1 MEYKRLGNT
10 GLKVSRLCL
19 GMMSYG
25 SSSWR
30 DWVLEQ
36 DAAEPFFRAALD
48 AGINFFDTAEMYS
61 NGASE
66 EVTGKLVAKLVP
78 NRHDVV
84 IATKVFM
91 GTDNMVMGDN
101 ADKVNSFGLSRKH
114 IIYQCEQSLRRLGT
128 DYIDL
133 YQIHRLDPNVPMEEF
148 LEALNDL
155 VRAGK
160 VRYLGASSMYAWQF
174 MKCLSVS
181 ERNNWSRFVCMQ
193 PQYNLMYREE
203 EREMLPLCADQ
214 GVGVIPWSPLARGH
228 LCRDSFSASE
238 TTRSNS
244 DELSKW
250 MYKETADNAVV
261 VRNAEVAKRLGVKPA
276 QTALSWVLAN
286 PAVTAPIIGVTRL
299 EQLQEAVDALSLEL
313 SVEDKQLLEE
323 PYQPHAVAGV

>member
-1 MEYKRLGNT
+1 MDYQRLGKT

-25 SSSWR
+25 SSDWR
-30 DWVLEQ
+30 DWVLDENE
-36 DAAEPFFRAALD
+36 AEPFMRAALD

-66 EVTGKLVAKLVP
+66 EVTGNLIRKMVP

-84 IATKVFM
+84 IASKVFM
-91 GTDNMVMGDN
+91 GTENMIRGDN

-133 YQIHRLDPNVPMEEF
+133 YQIHRLDPHVPMEEF

-160 VRYLGASSMYAWQF
+160 VRYLGASSMSAWQF
-174 MKCLSVS
+174 MKCLSIS
-181 ERNNWSRFVCMQ
+181 EQHGWSRFVCMQ

-203 EREMLPLCADQ
+203 EREMLPLCAAE

-228 LCRDSFSASE
+228 LCRSSFSDSDS
-238 TTRSNS
+238 TRSKT
-244 DELSKW
+244 DELSQW
-250 MYKETADNAVV
+250 MYNEGADNDVV
-261 VRNAEVAKRLGVKPA
+261 TRNAEVASQLGVKPA
-276 QTALSWVLAN
+276 HAFEDTLDHRRSIPDSRHFRAS
-286 PAVTAPIIGVTRL
+286 T
-299 EQLQEAVDALSLEL
+299 EL
-313 SVEDKQLLEE
+313 TGIK
-323 PYQPHAVAGV
+323 

>member
-1 MEYKRLGNT
+1 MEYQRLGQT

-25 SSSWR
+25 SPQWR
-30 DWVLEQ
+30 DWVLEE
-36 DAAEPFFRAALD
+36 DAAEPFMRAALD
-48 AGINFFDTAEMYS
+48 AGINFFDSAEMYS

-66 EVTGKLVAKLVP
+66 EVTGNLIRKLVP

-84 IATKVFM
+84 IATKVYM
-91 GTDNMVMGDN
+91 GTENMIMGDN
-101 ADKVNSFGLSRKH
+101 PDKVNSFGLSRKH

-133 YQIHRLDPNVPMEEF
+133 YQIHRLDPHVPMEEF

-174 MKCLSVS
+174 MKSLALS
-181 ERNNWSRFVCMQ
+181 ERHNWSRFVCMQ

-228 LCRDSFSASE
+228 LCRTSFSASD
-238 TTRSNS
+238 TTRSS
-244 DELSKW
+244 TDELSQW
-250 MYKETADNAVV
+250 MYREAVDNNVV
-261 VRNAEVAKRLGVKPA
+261 VRNAEVAARLGVKPA
-276 QTALSWVLAN
+276 QTALAWVLAN
-286 PAVTAPIIGVTRL
+286 PTVTAPIIGVTKL
-299 EQLQEAVDALSLEL
+299 PQLQDAIDALSLEL
-313 SVEDKQLLEE
+313 SAEDKAHLEE

>member
-48 AGINFFDTAEMYS
+48 SGINFFDTAEMYS

-91 GTDNMVMGDN
+91 GTENMIMGDN

-174 MKCLSVS
+174 MKCLSLS

-238 TTRSNS
+238 TTRSHS

-250 MYKETADNAVV
+250 MYKEAADNAVV
-261 VRNAEVAKRLGVKPA
+261 VRNAEVAQRLGVKPA

-286 PAVTAPIIGVTRL
+286 PTVTAPIIGVTRL
-299 EQLQEAVDALSLEL
+299 EQLQDAVDALSLEL
-313 SVEDKQLLEE
+313 SAEDKQLLEE

>member
-1 MEYKRLGNT
+1 MEYQRLGST

-25 SSSWR
+25 STSWR
-30 DWVLEQ
+30 DWVLEE
-36 DAAEPFFRAALD
+36 DAAEPLVRSALD

-66 EVTGKLVAKLVP
+66 EVTGKLIKKLVA

-84 IATKVFM
+84 IATKVYM
-91 GTDNMVMGDN
+91 GTENMVMGDN

-174 MKCLSVS
+174 MKCLSIS
-181 ERNNWSRFVCMQ
+181 EQHNWSRFVCMQ

-203 EREMLPLCADQ
+203 EREMLPLCVDQ

-228 LCRDSFSASE
+228 LCRSSFSASD
-238 TTRSNS
+238 TTRSQT
-244 DELSKW
+244 DELAQW
-250 MYKETADNAVV
+250 MYKESADNDVV
-261 VRNAEVAKRLGVKPA
+261 VRNAEVAARLGVKPA
-276 QTALSWVLAN
+276 QTALAWVLSN
-286 PAVTAPIIGVTRL
+286 PTVTAPIIGVTKAP
-299 EQLQEAVDALSLEL
+299 QLQDAIDALSLEL
-313 SVEDKQLLEE
+313 SAEDKQQLEE

>member
-238 TTRSNS
+238 TTRSYS

-250 MYKETADNAVV
+250 MYKEAADNEVV

-299 EQLQEAVDALSLEL
+299 EQLQDAVDALSLEL
-313 SVEDKQLLEE
+313 SAEDKQLLEE

>member
-1 MEYKRLGNT
+1 MEYRRLGNT

-25 SSSWR
+25 SPDWR
-30 DWVLEQ
+30 DWVLDE
-36 DAAEPFFRAALD
+36 AEAEPFVRAALD

-66 EVTGKLVAKLVP
+66 QVTGNLIGKLVA

-91 GTDNMVMGDN
+91 GTENIIMGDN

-174 MKCLSVS
+174 MKCLALS

-228 LCRDSFSASE
+228 LCRSSFSAGD
-238 TTRSNS
+238 TTRSQS
-244 DELSKW
+244 DELSQW
-250 MYKETADNAVV
+250 IYNEAADNDVV
-261 VRNAEVAKRLGVKPA
+261 VRNAEVAARLGVKPA
-276 QTALSWVLAN
+276 QTALAWVLSN
-286 PAVTAPIIGVTRL
+286 STVTAPIIGVTKL
-299 EQLQEAVDALSLEL
+299 PQLQDALEAVSLEL
-313 SVEDKQLLEE
+313 SAEDKQRLEE
-323 PYQPHAVAGV
+323 PYRPHAVAGV